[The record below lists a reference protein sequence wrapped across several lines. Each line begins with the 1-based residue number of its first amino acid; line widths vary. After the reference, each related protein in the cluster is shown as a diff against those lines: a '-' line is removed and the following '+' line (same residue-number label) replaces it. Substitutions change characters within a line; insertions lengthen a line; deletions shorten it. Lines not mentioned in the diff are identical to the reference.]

1 MSERKR
7 GDWLEIADGVLVRR
21 YRFFDQGIGLV
32 LGDGAALV
40 IDTRTT
46 PSHARELQADIRA
59 VTSAPVEAV
68 VNTHAH
74 SDHCF
79 GNSLFDPVAI
89 WGQRGAVRWL
99 ERTGEQQRTG
109 LADQI
114 PDLAED
120 LAGVVLRPPDRLVDE
135 RAVLQVGGRRV
146 ELSFHGPAHTDHDLV
161 VAVPDADVVF
171 AGDIVEE
178 GNAPWFGDG
187 DPEAWPATLD
197 AFLAARPEAIVVPGH
212 GSVAD
217 RAFVAAQREA
227 IGRLAAGIGRVAAGD
242 LEVDALVAAD
252 IFPEPTVREAF
263 ARALAIRAGTTG
275 SS

>member
-1 MSERKR
+1 MSEQTS

-59 VTSAPVEAV
+59 VTSSPVEVV

-79 GNSLFDPVAI
+79 GNSCFDPVTI

-99 ERTGEQQRTG
+99 ERTGERQRAG
-109 LADQI
+109 LAEQI
-114 PDLAED
+114 PGLAED
-120 LAGVVLRPPDRLVDE
+120 LADVVLRPPDRLVDE
-135 RAVLQVGGRRV
+135 RATLEVGGRLV

-161 VAVPDADVVF
+161 VAVPDAGVVF

-212 GSVAD
+212 GAVVD
-217 RAFVAAQREA
+217 RAFVAGQRAA
-227 IGRLAAGIGRVAAGD
+227 IGRLADGIGRVVAGQAD
-242 LEVDALVAAD
+242 ADALVAEA
-252 IFPEPTVREAF
+252 IFPEPTVREAL
-263 ARALAIRAGTTG
+263 ARALAIRAEAPGTR
-275 SS
+275 